1 MHQGKRKGKSK
12 AGQTADKTYQIG
24 KPILIPKIFLKRTN
38 TILFTFIWQKN
49 KTIVFS
55 QLLKVVFSLSGGT
68 ELLENNLR
76 D

>member
-1 MHQGKRKGKSK
+1 
-12 AGQTADKTYQIG
+12 
-24 KPILIPKIFLKRTN
+24 LIPKIFLKRTN
-38 TILFTFIWQKN
+38 TILFTFIGQKN